1 MKGRIGLERR
11 NWFENYFRM
20 RIAYIVL
27 TNKVLIK
34 NNTEEQ
40 ESGENL

>member
-1 MKGRIGLERR
+1 MKGGIGLEWR

-20 RIAYIVL
+20 RIAYVVL

-34 NNTEEQ
+34 SNREEQ